1 MYSGTFPLDALKVDL
16 NNFLNFMI
24 DKNILD
30 NN

>member
-1 MYSGTFPLDALKVDL
+1 MYSGTFLLDALKIDL

-24 DKNILD
+24 DKKILD